1 MKKKK
6 ENREVEAYR
15 KSMMND
21 GKSERDGFNAH
32 FSFFSAL
39 PDKLTPVSK
48 GEKQSTNI
56 IYSKFERNK

>member
-1 MKKKK
+1 M
-6 ENREVEAYR
+6 ERNRKRITIEGW
-15 KSMMND
+15 SD
-21 GKSERDGFNAH
+21 RDGDNAH

-56 IYSKFERNK
+56 I